1 MIGFA
6 RRQSWVIGLFAL
18 FALLLVVTRIV
29 QPHYGASD
37 FNSLAQA
44 ALPYAFA
51 VAGQAIIVLAGGID
65 LSIAAMM
72 AVTSVTAAVLMK
84 DSSAASA
91 MYAVPLVIAFGFLL
105 GALNGVLIVVSRVP
119 DIVVT
124 LAMLFVL
131 QGLALLILPS
141 PGGGAADWL
150 RSLSVGPLPIPGV
163 PEAVSAWVPRALVF
177 LVIAIGVVWIP
188 LRRSHLGLSIYAIGS
203 SQLAAFRSGVPVAR
217 TRILAYALG
226 GVFASLGGLSLTM
239 STGIGAPI
247 PGPYLL
253 ASVAAVVLG
262 GVALSGGR
270 GGLVGPI
277 VAVFVLRLVRTD
289 LTLLA
294 VDPNVT
300 TIIEGVI
307 MVVVVM
313 LGALLALRTRSA

>member
-1 MIGFA
+1 MITFS
-6 RRQSWVIGLFAL
+6 RRQSWVIGLVVL
-18 FALLLVVTRIV
+18 FILLLVATRII
-29 QPHYGASD
+29 QPSYGATD
-37 FNSLAQA
+37 FASLTQA

-51 VAGQAIIVLAGGID
+51 VAAQTIVVLAGGID
-65 LSIAAMM
+65 LSVAAMM
-72 AVTSVTAAVLMK
+72 AVTSVTAALLMK
-84 DSSAASA
+84 DSSAVSA
-91 MYAVPLVIAFGFLL
+91 FYAVPLVIALGFAL
-105 GALNGVLIVVSRVP
+105 GALNGILIVVSKVP

-131 QGLALLILPS
+131 QGVALLILPT

-150 RSLSVGPLPIPGV
+150 KALVVGSLSIPGV
-163 PEAVSAWVPRALVF
+163 PDGILAWVPHALV
-177 LVIAIGVVWIP
+177 LVVIAICVVWIP
-188 LRRSHLGLSIYAIGS
+188 LKRSQLGLGIYAIGS
-203 SQLAAFRSGVPVAR
+203 SELAAFRSGVAVSR

-226 GVFASLGGLSLTM
+226 GVCASLGGLTLTM

-289 LTLLA
+289 LTLLS

-313 LGALLALRTRSA
+313 LGALLAMRVRPA

>member
-1 MIGFA
+1 MIGFS
-6 RRQSWVIGLFAL
+6 RRQSWVIGLVVL
-18 FALLLVVTRIV
+18 FILLFVTTKIIR
-29 QPHYGASD
+29 PGYGATD
-37 FNSLAQA
+37 FTSLAQA

-51 VAGQAIIVLAGGID
+51 AGAQTIVVLAGGID
-65 LSIAAMM
+65 LSVAAMM

-91 MYAVPLVIAFGFLL
+91 FYAVPAVLALGFLL
-105 GALNGVLIVVSRVP
+105 GALNGVLIVLSKVP

-124 LAMLFVL
+124 LAMLVVL
-131 QGLALLILPS
+131 LGVALLILNT

-150 RSLSVGPLPIPGV
+150 KSLVIGSLAIPGIPDGV
-163 PEAVSAWVPRALVF
+163 MAWVPRPLV
-177 LVIAIGVVWIP
+177 LVVIVICVIWIP
-188 LRRSHLGLSIYAIGS
+188 LRRSQLGLGIYAIGS
-203 SQLAAFRSGVPVAR
+203 SRLAAFRSGVAVDR
-217 TRILAYALG
+217 TRILAYGIG
-226 GVFASLGGLSLTM
+226 GLFAACGGLSLTM

-277 VAVFVLRLVRTD
+277 IAVFVLRLVRTD

-313 LGALLALRTRSA
+313 LGALLAMRSRPA

>member
-1 MIGFA
+1 MIAFS
-6 RRQSWVIGLFAL
+6 RRQSWVIGLVVL
-18 FALLLVVTRIV
+18 FIVMFVVTRVIR
-29 QPHYGASD
+29 PSYGATD
-37 FNSLAQA
+37 FTSLAQA

-51 VAGQAIIVLAGGID
+51 VAAQTIVVLAGGID
-65 LSIAAMM
+65 LSVAAMM

-84 DSSAASA
+84 ESSATSA
-91 MYAVPLVIAFGFLL
+91 LYAVPLAIALGFVL
-105 GALNGVLIVVSRVP
+105 GSLNGILIVLSKVP

-131 QGLALLILPS
+131 QGVALLILNT
-141 PGGGAADWL
+141 PGGGAADRL
-150 RSLSVGPLPIPGV
+150 KGLVVGPLSIPGL
-163 PEAVSAWVPRALVF
+163 PDDMLAWVPNALVL
-177 LVIAIGVVWIP
+177 LVIAVCIIWIP
-188 LRRSHLGLSIYAIGS
+188 VKRSQLGLGIYAIGS
-203 SQLAAFRSGVPVAR
+203 SELAAFRSGVPVAR
-217 TRILAYALG
+217 TRILAYGIG
-226 GVFASLGGLSLTM
+226 GVFASLGGLTLTM

-313 LGALLALRTRSA
+313 LGALLAMRARPA

>member
-1 MIGFA
+1 MITFS
-6 RRQSWVIGLFAL
+6 RRQSWVIGLVVL
-18 FALLLVVTRIV
+18 FIVMFVVTRVIR
-29 QPHYGASD
+29 PSYGATD
-37 FNSLAQA
+37 FTSLAQA

-51 VAGQAIIVLAGGID
+51 VAAQTIVVLAGGID
-65 LSIAAMM
+65 LSVAAMM

-84 DSSAASA
+84 DSSAPSA
-91 MYAVPLVIAFGFLL
+91 LYAVPLAIALGFVL
-105 GALNGVLIVVSRVP
+105 GSLNGILIVLSKVP

-131 QGLALLILPS
+131 QGVALLILNT

-150 RSLSVGPLPIPGV
+150 KGLVVGPLSIPGL
-163 PEAVSAWVPRALVF
+163 PDDMLAWVPNALVL
-177 LVIAIGVVWIP
+177 LVIAVCIIWIP
-188 LRRSHLGLSIYAIGS
+188 VKRSQLGLGIYAIGS
-203 SQLAAFRSGVPVAR
+203 SELAAFRSGVPVAR
-217 TRILAYALG
+217 TRILAYGIG
-226 GVFASLGGLSLTM
+226 GVFASLGGLTLTM

-313 LGALLALRTRSA
+313 LGALLAMRARPA

>member
-1 MIGFA
+1 MSFI
-6 RRQSWVIGLFAL
+6 RRQSWVIAL
-18 FALLLVVTRIV
+18 FVLFILLLITTRMI
-29 QPHYGASD
+29 QPAYGARD
-37 FNSLAQA
+37 FASLTQA

-51 VAGQAIIVLAGGID
+51 VAAQAVIVLAGGID

-84 DSSAASA
+84 DASPQSAL
-91 MYAVPLVIAFGFLL
+91 YAVPFVLALGFAL
-105 GALNGVLIVVSRVP
+105 GSLNGILIVLSRVP

-124 LAMLFVL
+124 LAMLYVF
-131 QGLALLILPS
+131 QGMALLILNT
-141 PGGGAADWL
+141 PGGGAAPWL
-150 RSLSVGPLPIPGV
+150 MSIVVGAVSIPGV
-163 PEAVSAWVPRALVF
+163 PPEITAWIPGALIFVIAAVAIVWVPLK
-177 LVIAIGVVWIP
+177 
-188 LRRSHLGLSIYAIGS
+188 RSQLGLGIYAIGS
-203 SQLAAFRSGVPVAR
+203 SQLSAFRSGVPIHR
-217 TRILAYALG
+217 TRILAYGIG
-226 GVFASLGGLSLTM
+226 GIFAALGGLSLTM

-262 GVALSGGR
+262 GVALTGGR

-289 LTLLA
+289 MTLLS
-294 VDPNVT
+294 VDPNVS

-313 LGALLALRTRSA
+313 LGALLAMRTRPS